1 MQDGQAATPLRPN
14 RFTSATVEPI
24 GYPGSVRLVK
34 RRMGTEE
41 VGKADEALFEEQYRS
56 STSQHHITYHTYV
69 HENIKRFVEG
79 FRYDAHP
86 MTMLTAGVAA
96 LSSFYPS
103 AKDIF
108 DPVERDIAFIRMLA
122 KMLRDNGYEDLATKI
137 KTEKEHY
144 GLFLD

>member
-56 STSQHHITYHTYV
+56 STSQHHITYHFAARSERSLRLPVQFGTDSARV
-69 HENIKRFVEG
+69 TQCDQKLILSLPLRL
-79 FRYDAHP
+79 
-86 MTMLTAGVAA
+86 LTR
-96 LSSFYPS
+96 PQ
-103 AKDIF
+103 
-108 DPVERDIAFIRMLA
+108 
-122 KMLRDNGYEDLATKI
+122 
-137 KTEKEHY
+137 
-144 GLFLD
+144 